1 MRNVLDNCK
10 PKGLTTPLQRV
21 AASWLSSCLLFLTPA
36 VSGAA
41 VADDSKSDEIL
52 SAIVGVRAE
61 VPITARTAAALGTE
75 RQGSGVVIDED
86 GLIVTIGYLILEASR
101 VEVTLADSLT
111 VPVNIVAYD
120 HDTGFG
126 LLRTVHPID
135 TTPMKLGKSADV
147 EESTQLLISGY
158 GGAAAAQPA
167 IVVSRRVFAGYWE
180 YLLENAIFTAPPYRN
195 FGGAALVSTDGELM
209 GVGSLIVGDA
219 VQGQQQIPGNMFV
232 PIDILK
238 PILKDL
244 ITSGRAP
251 GSSRPWLGVYTEEF
265 RERLFVTRVADQGPA
280 AKAGIE
286 TGDIIV
292 AVDGQEVASMEDFY
306 RRVWAQGDAGA
317 QAALTV
323 LRGSKL
329 MNITVESGN
338 RYEWLRLNP
347 V

>member
-1 MRNVLDNCK
+1 MRNVLDNCRHE
-10 PKGLTTPLQRV
+10 GLPGRALR
-21 AASWLSSCLLFLTPA
+21 AAVSWLSSCLLLLVLSHT
-36 VSGAA
+36 A
-41 VADDSKSDEIL
+41 VADDAKGEDIL
-52 SAIVGVRAE
+52 SAIVSVHAE
-61 VPITARTAAALGTE
+61 VPITARTAVSLGTE
-75 RQGSGVVIDED
+75 RQGSGVVIDNS

-101 VEVTLADSLT
+101 VEVTLADGRS
-111 VPVNIVAYD
+111 VAASIVAYD
-120 HDTGFG
+120 HNTGFG
-126 LLRTVHPID
+126 LLRTVDSIK

-147 EESTQLLISGY
+147 EESAKLLISGF

-180 YLLENAIFTAPPYRN
+180 YLLEDAIFTAPPYRN
-195 FGGAALVSTDGELM
+195 FGGAALVSADGELI

-219 VQGQQQIPGNMFV
+219 IQGQQQIPGNMFV

-244 ITSGRAP
+244 VTSGRAS
-251 GSSRPWLGVYTEEF
+251 GSLRPWLGVYTEEF
-265 RERLFVTRVADQGPA
+265 RDRLFVTRVADQGPA

-286 TGDIIV
+286 TGDIIL
-292 AVDGQEVASMEDFY
+292 AVGGQEIASMEDFY
-306 RRVWAQGDAGA
+306 RGVWALGNAGTPV
-317 QAALTV
+317 ALTV

>member
-10 PKGLTTPLQRV
+10 HKGLTTPLQRV
-21 AASWLSSCLLFLTPA
+21 AASWLSSCLLFLTLS

-41 VADDSKSDEIL
+41 VADDSKGDEIL

-244 ITSGRAP
+244 VTSGRAS

-306 RRVWAQGDAGA
+306 RRVWAQGDAGT

>member
-1 MRNVLDNCK
+1 
-10 PKGLTTPLQRV
+10 
-21 AASWLSSCLLFLTPA
+21 
-36 VSGAA
+36 
-41 VADDSKSDEIL
+41 
-52 SAIVGVRAE
+52 
-61 VPITARTAAALGTE
+61 
-75 RQGSGVVIDED
+75 
-86 GLIVTIGYLILEASR
+86 
-101 VEVTLADSLT
+101 
-111 VPVNIVAYD
+111 VAYD
-120 HDTGFG
+120 HDTGCG

-135 TTPMKLGKSADV
+135 SIPMKLGKSADV

-158 GGAAAAQPA
+158 GGAAAAQPV

-195 FGGAALVSTDGELM
+195 FGGAALVSTDGQLI
-209 GVGSLIVGDA
+209 GIGSLVVGDA

-244 ITSGRAP
+244 VTSGRAS
-251 GSSRPWLGVYTEEF
+251 GSLRPWLGVYTEEF

-286 TGDIIV
+286 AGDIIV
-292 AVDGQEVASMEDFY
+292 AVDGQDIASMEDFY